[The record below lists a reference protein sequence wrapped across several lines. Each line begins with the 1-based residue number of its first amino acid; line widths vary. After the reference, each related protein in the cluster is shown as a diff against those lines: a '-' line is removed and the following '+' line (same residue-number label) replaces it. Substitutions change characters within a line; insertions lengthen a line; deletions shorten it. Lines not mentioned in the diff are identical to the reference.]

1 MPRTRRSRIWLASG
15 VVLLAAVV
23 LVVAA
28 AVAVGPLGSN
38 HLRRRLAAA
47 LGAHLEG
54 EVEIASLRAR
64 MWPRFEVAAD
74 GLVVRHRG
82 RRDVP
87 PLIVVR
93 SVAVEASLLDV
104 LRRHVRLVTLSGLE
118 IHVPPDHYRDGAAD
132 GDRGTTD
139 AANTHTATS
148 TRGRAIVVDTLVTND
163 AQLSIIPREPAK
175 PPRVWAIHRLRMQ
188 SVAFDRAMPFEA
200 ALANAV
206 PPGEIGVQGSFGP
219 WQAGKPGQTPLEG
232 TFTLA
237 RADLGVFKGISGI
250 LSAHGEFGGVLGRIG
265 IHGETDTPRFVV
277 AVGGHP
283 VPLHADYH
291 ATVDGTNGDT
301 ILDQIDGSFLGTRLV
316 AKGRVVETAGRMG
329 RTVALDVTMDHARL
343 EDVLRLAAKAARPP
357 MTGALELKTRFVLPP
372 GDRDVVEKLRLD
384 GEFAVAR
391 VTFTNID
398 VQHKVNELS
407 HRSRGRA
414 PAVKPDSVVSNF
426 RGRFRLREATLGLD
440 GLTFDM
446 PGARVRLSGTY
457 GLKPGR
463 LDFKGLLS
471 MDAKLSETQR
481 GFKRLLLKAIDPFF
495 KGKGGGSAIP
505 IKIEGSRRAPS
516 FGLDKGRVFKRG
528 T

>member
-1 MPRTRRSRIWLASG
+1 MTRTRRSRIWLAG
-15 VVLLAAVV
+15 GALTLAAVV
-23 LVVAA
+23 LAGAA
-28 AVAVGPLGSN
+28 AVAVVPLGSD
-38 HLRRRLAAA
+38 RMRQRLAAA
-47 LGAHLEG
+47 LAAHLEG
-54 EVEIASLRAR
+54 EVEIASLRAHV
-64 MWPRFEVAAD
+64 WPHFEVAAD

-93 SVAVEASLLDV
+93 SIAVEASLLD
-104 LRRHVRLVTLSGLE
+104 LFRRHVRLVTLSGLE
-118 IHVPPDHYRDGAAD
+118 INVPPDRNRGENAD

-139 AANTHTATS
+139 AADAHAATR
-148 TRGRAIVVDTLVTND
+148 TGERAIVVDTLVTND

-175 PPRVWAIHRLRMQ
+175 PVRVWAIHRLRMQ

-200 ALANAV
+200 ELANAV
-206 PPGEIGVQGSFGP
+206 PPGEIVVQGSFGP
-219 WQAGKPGQTPLEG
+219 WQAGKPGQTSLDG

-237 RADLGVFKGISGI
+237 HADLGVFRGISGI

-265 IHGETDTPRFVV
+265 IHGETETPRFVV

-283 VPLHADYH
+283 VPLHTDYH

-301 ILDQIDGSFLGTRLV
+301 MLDEIDGSFLGTRLV
-316 AKGRVVETAGRMG
+316 AKGRVVETPDRKG

-343 EDVLRLAAKAARPP
+343 EDVLRLAAKPVRSP
-357 MTGALELKTRFVLPP
+357 MTGALKLKTRFVLPP

-384 GEFAVAR
+384 GEFAIAT

-398 VQHKVNELS
+398 VQSKVNELS

-414 PAVKPDSVVSNF
+414 PAAKPDSVVSNF
-426 RGRFRLREATLGLD
+426 HGRFRLREATLGLD
-440 GLTFDM
+440 GLTFET

-457 GLKPGR
+457 GLKPER
-463 LDFKGLLS
+463 LDFKGVLA

-505 IKIEGSRRAPS
+505 IKIEGTRRAPS